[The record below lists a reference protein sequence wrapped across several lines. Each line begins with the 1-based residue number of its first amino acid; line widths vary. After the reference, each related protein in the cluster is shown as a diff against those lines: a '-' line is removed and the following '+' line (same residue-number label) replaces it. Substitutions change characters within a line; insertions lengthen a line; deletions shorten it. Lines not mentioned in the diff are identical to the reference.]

1 MITIK
6 ELSLRLAGRLIID
19 GASAS
24 VPARHRVGLV
34 GRNGSGKTTL
44 LRLIA
49 GELAP
54 EQGSVN
60 LPRNARIGTV
70 AQEAPAGETSLLAT
84 VLQADR
90 QRSHLLAELESTT
103 DAHRIAEIHIRLADI
118 GAHSAPARAATIL
131 AGLGFAQAAQDGP
144 CSRLSGGWRMRV
156 ALAAVLFSDPDILLL
171 DEPTNYLDLEGT
183 IWLKS
188 FIRNYRHTVLV
199 VSHDRDFLNHA
210 VNSILHLERGKLHLY
225 SGDFDSFEQQ
235 RREKQFRLGKLREK
249 QEGQRRHMQA
259 FVDRF
264 RYKQSK
270 ARQAQS
276 RLKAI
281 ARMERIAEMIEDRVL
296 PFSFPGPAKP
306 LSPPLIRFEGVAVGY
321 QPAQPVLRNIQL
333 RIDPDDRIALLGRNG
348 NGKSTFA
355 KLLCG
360 QLPIMAGAMSRH
372 PKLITGYFAQHQLD
386 ELDGSR
392 SPYDYLRSL
401 MPRATEAQRRA
412 RLGAYGFGSEL
423 SDTKCAALSGG
434 ETARL
439 LFALAGFHA
448 PHLLILDEPTNHLD
462 IDSRTALVQ
471 ALNDYPGAVV
481 LISHD
486 RHLIETTADRLLLVA
501 DGTVGTF
508 EGDLDDYTEYV
519 LERIRTGSET
529 LPINQSAAAAPK
541 RTPEVSGASRRP
553 AAPEWRRCTKGSPML
568 TQS

>member
-1 MITIK
+1 
-6 ELSLRLAGRLIID
+6 
-19 GASAS
+19 
-24 VPARHRVGLV
+24 
-34 GRNGSGKTTL
+34 
-44 LRLIA
+44 
-49 GELAP
+49 
-54 EQGSVN
+54 
-60 LPRNARIGTV
+60 
-70 AQEAPAGETSLLAT
+70 
-84 VLQADR
+84 
-90 QRSHLLAELESTT
+90 
-103 DAHRIAEIHIRLADI
+103 
-118 GAHSAPARAATIL
+118 
-131 AGLGFAQAAQDGP
+131 
-144 CSRLSGGWRMRV
+144 
-156 ALAAVLFSDPDILLL
+156 
-171 DEPTNYLDLEGT
+171 
-183 IWLKS
+183 
-188 FIRNYRHTVLV
+188 VLV

-210 VNSILHLERGKLHLY
+210 VNSILHLERGKLHFY

-235 RREKQFRLGKLREK
+235 RREKQSRLGKLREK

-276 RLKAI
+276 RLKAM
-281 ARMERIAEMIEDRVL
+281 ARIEPIAEMIEDRVP
-296 PFSFPGPAKP
+296 PFIFPGPAKP
-306 LSPPLIRFEGVAVGY
+306 LSPPLIRFERVAVGY

-333 RIDPDDRIALLGRNG
+333 RIDPDERIALLGRNG

-355 KLLCG
+355 RLLGG
-360 QLPIMAGAMSRH
+360 QLPTMSGAMSRH
-372 PKLITGYFAQHQLD
+372 PKLVTGYFAQHQLD

-412 RLGAYGFGSEL
+412 RLGTYGFGSEL

-471 ALNDYPGAVV
+471 ALNQYPGAVV

-486 RHLIETTADRLLLVA
+486 RHLIESTADRLLLVA

-508 EGDLDDYTEYV
+508 EGDLDDYTEDV
-519 LERIRTGSET
+519 LERIRTGRDST
-529 LPINQSAAAAPK
+529 DTSVGGSSAKMNARGQRRLAAARHSGIAPVHK
-541 RTPEVSGASRRP
+541 RIADVDATMNSLGEKIAVLDRALHDGTLFSTEPKKAQNFAKLRAKLITELEQAESRWLE
-553 AAPEWRRCTKGSPML
+553 AHEELQAL
-568 TQS
+568 QSEAKATAEGDR